1 MPVRTAL
8 LSAATGVLVTNLFA
22 TQLVIAEIAA
32 GLDMAI
38 ASAGL
43 VPMLTML
50 GYACGLVFVLPLID
64 KFENRRLMLV
74 TLAAS
79 VLALAMAASAPGR
92 VSLLTAAFLVGA
104 TSCGLQMIVVM
115 AATLSSEAQR
125 GRVIGSVMSGLM
137 LGVLL
142 SRPAGSLIAG
152 ALGWRAVYAT
162 SAIAVAILMMPLA
175 RSLPVCRPQLPVG
188 YFESLASLLPLVT
201 REPVLRRRATYQAL
215 LMFSFTCFWTAVAWH
230 LAQPPFHLG
239 SHGIALFA
247 LAGAAG
253 VIIAPAAGRAGDRG
267 LTRAATLWAHLA
279 VIAGLALAALTTGV
293 SSSLPV
299 ELSLLALVAAAVLV
313 NLGGVADQA
322 LGRRAV
328 NMIRPEA
335 RGRVN
340 GLFTGSF
347 FVGGALGAALAG
359 PAWAAGGWI
368 GVCAIAAVPAVLACA
383 LRLTERDCE
392 PQERVARD
400 RPSRQAF
407 KSPVFAEARRRAE
420 RSGSH

>member
-1 MPVRTAL
+1 MPARTTL
-8 LSAATGVLVTNLFA
+8 LSAAAGVLVTNLFA
-22 TQLVIAEIAA
+22 TQLVIAQIAA
-32 GLDMAI
+32 GLGIPFAT
-38 ASAGL
+38 AGL
-43 VPMLTML
+43 VPTLTML
-50 GYACGLVFVLPLID
+50 GYAGGLVFLLPLID

-79 VLALAMAASAPGR
+79 VLTLVMAALAPGK

-115 AATLSSEAQR
+115 AATLSGEAQR

-162 SAIAVAILMMPLA
+162 SAIAVAILMLLLA
-175 RSLPVCRPQLPVG
+175 RSLPVSRPQSSVG
-188 YFESLASLLPLVT
+188 YFESLASLLPLIM

-239 SHGIALFA
+239 SSGIALFA

-267 LTRAATLWAHLA
+267 LTRPATLWAHLA
-279 VIAGLALAALTTGV
+279 VIAGLALAALTARV
-293 SSSLPV
+293 SLNVPV
-299 ELSLLALVAAAVLV
+299 ELSLMALVAAAVLI

-340 GLFTGSF
+340 GLYTSSF

-359 PAWAAGGWI
+359 PAWNAGGWM
-368 GVCAIAAVPAVLACA
+368 GVCAIAAMPAVLAGA

-392 PQERVARD
+392 
-400 RPSRQAF
+400 RPTEAVREAAF
-407 KSPVFAEARRRAE
+407 
-420 RSGSH
+420 RSADQSLPTHTCR

>member
-1 MPVRTAL
+1 MNNVIGVTTVGVMPVRTTL
-8 LSAATGVLVTNLFA
+8 LSVAAGVLVTNLFA
-22 TQLVIAEIAA
+22 TQLVIAQIAA
-32 GLDMAI
+32 GLDI
-38 ASAGL
+38 PVASAGL

-64 KFENRRLMLV
+64 MFENRRLLLV
-74 TLAAS
+74 TLVAS
-79 VLALAMAASAPGR
+79 VLALVMAAVAPSK

-125 GRVIGSVMSGLM
+125 GQVIGTVMSGLM

-162 SAIAVAILMMPLA
+162 SAIAVAILMMLLA
-175 RSLPVCRPQLPVG
+175 RSLPAYRPQFPVG
-188 YFESLASLLPLVT
+188 YFESLASLLPLLT
-201 REPVLRRRATYQAL
+201 REPILRRRATYQAL
-215 LMFSFTCFWTAVAWH
+215 LMFSFNCFWIGVAWR
-230 LAQPPFHLG
+230 LAQAPFHLG
-239 SHGIALFA
+239 SRGIALFA
-247 LAGAAG
+247 LAGAGG
-253 VIIAPAAGRAGDRG
+253 VLIAPAAGRAGDRG
-267 LTRAATLWAHLA
+267 LTRPATLWAHLV
-279 VIAGLALAALTTGV
+279 VIAGLALAALAARN
-293 SSSLPV
+293 SASLTV
-299 ELSLLALVAAAVLV
+299 GLSLLALAMSAVL
-313 NLGGVADQA
+313 LSIGGVADQA

-359 PAWAAGGWI
+359 PAWSIGGWM
-368 GVCAIAAVPAVLACA
+368 GVCVIAAIPAVLAFA
-383 LRLTERDCE
+383 LRLTERDPE
-392 PQERVARD
+392 QSLPDVAR
-400 RPSRQAF
+400 
-407 KSPVFAEARRRAE
+407 
-420 RSGSH
+420 

>member
-8 LSAATGVLVTNLFA
+8 LSVAAGALVSNLFA
-22 TQLVIAEIAA
+22 TQLVIAQIAA
-32 GLDMAI
+32 GLDIPI

-43 VPMLTML
+43 VPTLTML

-64 KFENRRLMLV
+64 KLENRRLMLV
-74 TLAAS
+74 TLASS
-79 VLALAMAASAPGR
+79 VLTLAMAASAPGR
-92 VSLLTAAFLVGA
+92 LSLLTAAFLVGA
-104 TSCGLQMIVVM
+104 TSCGLQMIVVT
-115 AATLSSEAQR
+115 AATQSSEAQR

-152 ALGWRAVYAT
+152 ALGWRAVYVV
-162 SAIAVAILMMPLA
+162 SAIAVVILTMLLA
-175 RSLPVCRPQLPVG
+175 RSLPVHRPQLPVG

-215 LMFSFTCFWTAVAWH
+215 LMFSFTCFWTAVAWF
-230 LAQPPFHLG
+230 LAQPPFNLG
-239 SHGIALFA
+239 SRGIALFA

-253 VIIAPAAGRAGDRG
+253 VIVAPAAGRAGDRG
-267 LTRAATLWAHLA
+267 LTRSVTLWAHLA
-279 VIAGLALAALTTGV
+279 VIAGLALAALAARI
-293 SSSLPV
+293 SLNLPV
-299 ELSLLALVAAAVLV
+299 ELSLLLLVAGAVLI

-359 PAWAAGGWI
+359 PAWSAGGWM
-368 GVCAIAAVPAVLACA
+368 GVCGIAAVPAVLACA

-392 PQERVARD
+392 QS
-400 RPSRQAF
+400 RPIRPLHASTTL
-407 KSPVFAEARRRAE
+407 SPVAC
-420 RSGSH
+420 GGTHGLHNQG